1 MIKFFFK
8 HKSKKKN
15 EPIFVNIENI
25 EIDSK
30 SIGILPK
37 SYCTKY
43 SIIPIKVHNDIKR
56 IDIIC
61 KYPLEDI
68 KKEDI
73 KLLTGY
79 DPFLYFV
86 KDANALKKYINN
98 ILQENSESLGINNI
112 CKTLNNLEN
121 LDSPVIKF
129 VNSIFSDAIKFNSSD
144 IHIEPFNNF
153 YKIRFRVD
161 GILREMFNLN
171 KSSYNSV
178 ITRIKVLSKIDI
190 SEKRLPLD
198 GRITIEENNLY
209 WDLRVSTMPTVHGE
223 KVVIRIFE
231 QVKKRESINDIGL
244 FNENLSVVKNFL
256 KSKSGIIIVS
266 GPTGSGKSTTLYTLI
281 KELDMLG
288 KNIVTIEDPV
298 EQTMDNVVQINVNQ
312 SIGFDF
318 AKGLRAILRQDPDVI
333 MVGEIRDKE
342 TASIAMGAA
351 ITGHLV
357 FSTIHTSN
365 CASVIDRLLDMNVE
379 PYMISAGISG
389 IISQRLLRKICNN
402 CRENYTPN
410 DFEVEIL
417 KINKGKFLSKGKGC
431 ALCGYT
437 GYYGRIGVFEV
448 MEINNEF
455 REAILKKKGSSIIK
469 NIASKNNMK
478 TLRMSC
484 IELVKN
490 RVTTT
495 KEILNVCNWIV

>member
-1 MIKFFFK
+1 MIKFLFK
-8 HKSKKKN
+8 NKSKN
-15 EPIFVNIENI
+15 ENKPIFVDIKNI
-25 EIDSK
+25 EIDFSC
-30 SIGILPK
+30 IGALPK
-37 SYCTKY
+37 SYCKKY
-43 SIIPIKVHNDIKR
+43 SIIPIKLHNNIKR
-56 IDIIC
+56 IDIVC
-61 KYPLEDI
+61 KYPLENI

-79 DPFLYFV
+79 DPFFYYV
-86 KDANALKKYINN
+86 KDTNTLKNYINN
-98 ILQENSESLGINNI
+98 SLEESKEDICRENI
-112 CKTLNNLEN
+112 CKNLNKLEA
-121 LDSPVIKF
+121 LDSPTIKF
-129 VNSIFSDAIKFNSSD
+129 VNNIFSDAIKLNSSD

-161 GILREMFNLN
+161 GVLRDIFNLN

-223 KVVIRIFE
+223 KVVIRIFK
-231 QVKKRESINDIGL
+231 QTKNRESINDIGL
-244 FNENLSVVKNFL
+244 LNENLSIVEKFL

-281 KELDMLG
+281 KELDMIG

-298 EQTMDNVVQINVNQ
+298 EQTMNNIVQINVNQ

-379 PYMISAGISG
+379 PYMISSGISG

-410 DFEVEIL
+410 DFEIKIL
-417 KINKGKFLSKGKGC
+417 KINKGKFLSRGKGC
-431 ALCGYT
+431 KSCGYT
-437 GYYGRIGVFEV
+437 GYFGRIGVFEV
-448 MEINNEF
+448 MEINNNI
-455 REAILKKKGSSIIK
+455 REAILKKKGSCFIK
-469 NIASKNNMK
+469 NIALENNMK
-478 TLRMSC
+478 TLEMSC

-495 KEILNVCNWIV
+495 KEILNVCNWII